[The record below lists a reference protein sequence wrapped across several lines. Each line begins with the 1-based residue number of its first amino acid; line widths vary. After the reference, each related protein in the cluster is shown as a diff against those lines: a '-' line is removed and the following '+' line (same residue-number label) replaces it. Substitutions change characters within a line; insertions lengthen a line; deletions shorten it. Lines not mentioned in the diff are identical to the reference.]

1 MLGLLAITL
10 YGGLASMYAVYFAT
24 LPMCRSAPVP
34 ASLRWVVAA
43 IVALAW
49 PLLGIWALISVLTD
63 RAKRATRAM

>member
-1 MLGLLAITL
+1 
-10 YGGLASMYAVYFAT
+10 MYAVYFAT